1 MDPDALR
8 RRRWLTVVVMMATI
22 MQALDGTIANVALP
36 NIQGSL
42 SATQEQVAWVITSY
56 IVSAA
61 IATPLAGFCAVR
73 FGVRRILVSSVIGFT
88 IASMLCGAAQTLPQ
102 LVAFRTL
109 QGVCGAALVP
119 LSQTLMMEAYPREEQ
134 GKAMAMWGVGTML
147 GPITGP
153 TLGGW
158 LTDEYSWRWVFYIN
172 LPVGIL
178 CAVGLMI
185 LIKNKASDTPR
196 PFDLLGFTLLS
207 IAIGTFQLMLDRG
220 EQVDWFGSKEIITE
234 AAVAGIAAAMFVIHM
249 LSSDHPFLPRDLFRD
264 RNLMLGIIFT
274 AITGLLMIVTATLLP
289 PFLQQLKGYP
299 VFTTGVVMAPRGI
312 GTMISMFMV
321 SRLIGKVDAR
331 WLIAIGLSLCGLSLY
346 DMTQFS
352 IDVSEGQVIW
362 NGFMQGIGLGLVFPP
377 LTTLAFATVPARI
390 RTEGAAIN
398 ALMRNL
404 GASIGVAVLVALLDR
419 NTQINRSVLAE
430 HLTPFSPLWRFG
442 TTPLQDH
449 HAHDAVRRRLAV
461 RLGAGRRPL
470 EADRNLERGTQ
481 PPGVDDRLPQ
491 RLPRARGRGG
501 GLHPAALLH
510 APPGA
515 VCAAVAP
522 LTPGAPAPPASSG
535 SHSRLV
541 MLPLCRGA
549 EPATLI

>member
-1 MDPDALR
+1 MDADALR

-102 LVAFRTL
+102 LVLFRVM
-109 QGVCGAALVP
+109 QGVFGASLVP
-119 LSQTLMMEAYPREEQ
+119 LSQTLMMEAYTREEQ

-178 CAVGLMI
+178 CAIGLMI
-185 LIKNKASDTPR
+185 LIKNKASDNPR
-196 PFDLLGFTLLS
+196 PFDLLGFTLLA
-207 IAIGTFQLMLDRG
+207 IALGTFQLMLDRG
-220 EQVDWFGSKEIITE
+220 ETVDWFGSKEIIVE
-234 AAVAGIAAAMFVIHM
+234 AVVAAVAATMFVIHM
-249 LSSDHPFLPRDLFRD
+249 LSSDHPFLPLDLFRD
-264 RNLMLGIIFT
+264 RNLTLGIIFT

-299 VFTTGVVMAPRGI
+299 VFTTGIVMAPRGV
-312 GTMISMFMV
+312 GTMMSMFLV
-321 SRLIGKVDAR
+321 SRLIGRIDAR

-346 DMTQFS
+346 DMTLFTL
-352 IDVSEGQVIW
+352 DVNEGRIIW
-362 NGFMQGIGLGLVFPP
+362 NGFLQGAGLGLVFPP

-390 RTEGAAIN
+390 RTEGAALN

-404 GASIGVAVLVALLDR
+404 GASIGVAALVALLDR
-419 NTQINRSVLAE
+419 NVQINRSVLAE
-430 HLTPFSPLWRFG
+430 NLTPFNPLWRLGSIPMDHGIPVDRTHIISHLMPFSGAWPFG
-442 TTPLQDH
+442 
-449 HAHDAVRRRLAV
+449 AVPTDDPAKLMGMWGEELNRQASTIAYLNDFRVLAV
-461 RLGAGRRPL
+461 ATIVFIPLLLFMRRQ
-470 EADRNLERGTQ
+470 AMF
-481 PPGVDDRLPQ
+481 
-491 RLPRARGRGG
+491 AR
-501 GLHPAALLH
+501 P
-510 APPGA
+510 
-515 VCAAVAP
+515 
-522 LTPGAPAPPASSG
+522 
-535 SHSRLV
+535 SR
-541 MLPLCRGA
+541 R
-549 EPATLI
+549 

>member
-158 LTDEYSWRWVFYIN
+158 LTDEYTWRWVFYIN

-220 EQVDWFGSKEIITE
+220 EQIDWFGSREIVIE
-234 AAVAGIAAAMFVIHM
+234 AVVAGVAAVMFVIHM
-249 LSSDHPFLPRDLFRD
+249 MSSDHPFLPRDLFRD

-331 WLIAIGLSLCGLSLY
+331 WLIAIGLSLCGISLY

-404 GASIGVAVLVALLDR
+404 GASIGVAVLVAMLDR
-419 NTQINRSVLAE
+419 NTQINRSTLAE
-430 HLTPFSPLWRFG
+430 YLTPFSPLWRFG
-442 TTPLQDH
+442 TTPIENGIPVDRARIT
-449 HAHDAVRRRLAV
+449 AHMTPFGGAWPYGALPTDDFMKLTAMWAEELNRQASMIAYLNDFRVLAV
-461 RLGAGRRPL
+461 
-470 EADRNLERGTQ
+470 
-481 PPGVDDRLPQ
+481 
-491 RLPRARGRGG
+491 
-501 GLHPAALLH
+501 
-510 APPGA
+510 
-515 VCAAVAP
+515 AAVVFIP
-522 LTPGAPAPPASSG
+522 LLFFMRRQAQYARP
-535 SHSRLV
+535 SR
-541 MLPLCRGA
+541 R
-549 EPATLI
+549 

>member
-1 MDPDALR
+1 MTPEALR

-36 NIQGSL
+36 DIQGSL

-102 LVAFRTL
+102 LVIFRAL
-109 QGVCGAALVP
+109 QGVCGASLVP

-172 LPVGIL
+172 LPVGVL

-196 PFDLLGFTLLS
+196 KFDLLGFTLLA
-207 IAIGTFQLMLDRG
+207 IAIGSFQLMLDRG
-220 EQVDWFGSKEIITE
+220 EQYDWFSSKEIIAE
-234 AAVAGIAAAMFVIHM
+234 AVVAGVAACMFVIHM
-249 LSSDHPFLPRDLFRD
+249 MSDANPFLPRDLFRD

-274 AITGLLMIVTATLLP
+274 AVTGLLMIVTATLLP

-299 VFTTGVVMAPRGI
+299 VFTTGVAMAPRGV
-312 GTMISMFMV
+312 GTMISMFVV
-321 SRLIGKVDAR
+321 SRLIGRVDAR
-331 WLIAIGLSLCGLSLY
+331 WLIAIGLSLCGVSLY
-346 DMTQFS
+346 EMTLFTLD
-352 IDVSEGQVIW
+352 ISEGRVVW
-362 NGFMQGIGLGLVFPP
+362 NGFLQGLGLGLVFPP
-377 LTTLAFATVPARI
+377 LTTLAFATVPNRI
-390 RTEGAAIN
+390 RTEGAAMN

-404 GASIGVAVLVALLDR
+404 GASIGVAVLEALLVR
-419 NTQINRSVLAE
+419 NTQISRSALAE
-430 HLTPFSPLWRFG
+430 NLTPFNQLWRFG
-442 TTPLQDH
+442 TTPIEHGILVDRSRILSYMTPFGGAWPFGALPTDDLSKLVAMWSAEVDRQASMIAYLNDFR
-449 HAHDAVRRRLAV
+449 VLAV
-461 RLGAGRRPL
+461 TTVIFIPLLFFMRRQ
-470 EADRNLERGTQ
+470 AMF
-481 PPGVDDRLPQ
+481 
-491 RLPRARGRGG
+491 AR
-501 GLHPAALLH
+501 P
-510 APPGA
+510 
-515 VCAAVAP
+515 
-522 LTPGAPAPPASSG
+522 
-535 SHSRLV
+535 SR
-541 MLPLCRGA
+541 R
-549 EPATLI
+549 

>member
-36 NIQGSL
+36 NMQGSL
-42 SATQEQVAWVITSY
+42 SATQEQVAWVITSF

-61 IATPLAGFCAVR
+61 IATPLAGFLAVR

-185 LIKNKASDTPR
+185 LIKNKGSDNPR

-220 EQVDWFGSKEIITE
+220 EQIDWFGSREIVVE
-234 AAVAGIAAAMFVIHM
+234 AVVAGVAAVMFVIHM

-352 IDVSEGQVIW
+352 IDVSEGRVIT
-362 NGFMQGIGLGLVFPP
+362 NGFLQGIGLGLVFPP

-404 GASIGVAVLVALLDR
+404 GASVGVAVLVAMLDR
-419 NTQINRSVLAE
+419 NTQINRSTLAE
-430 HLTPFSPLWRFG
+430 YLTPFSPLWRYG
-442 TTPLQDH
+442 TTPVENGVLVDRARLTTH
-449 HAHDAVRRRLAV
+449 MTPFGGGWPYGAVPVDDPSKLIGMWSEELSRQASMIAYLNDFRVLAV
-461 RLGAGRRPL
+461 
-470 EADRNLERGTQ
+470 
-481 PPGVDDRLPQ
+481 
-491 RLPRARGRGG
+491 
-501 GLHPAALLH
+501 
-510 APPGA
+510 
-515 VCAAVAP
+515 AAVVFIP
-522 LTPGAPAPPASSG
+522 LLFFMRRQAQYARP
-535 SHSRLV
+535 SR
-541 MLPLCRGA
+541 R
-549 EPATLI
+549 

>member
-1 MDPDALR
+1 MDSDALR

-185 LIKNKASDTPR
+185 LIKNKASDNPR

-220 EQVDWFGSKEIITE
+220 EQIDWFGSREIVIE
-234 AAVAGIAAAMFVIHM
+234 AVVAGVAAAMFVIHM

-362 NGFMQGIGLGLVFPP
+362 NGFLQGIGLGLVFPP

-404 GASIGVAVLVALLDR
+404 GASIGVAVLVAMLDR
-419 NTQINRSVLAE
+419 NTQINRSALAE
-430 HLTPFSPLWRFG
+430 HLTPFSPLWRYG
-442 TTPLQDH
+442 TTPVENGVLVDRARLTSHMTPFGGGWPYGSVPVDDPSKLIGMWGEELNRQASMIAYLNDFR
-449 HAHDAVRRRLAV
+449 VLAV
-461 RLGAGRRPL
+461 
-470 EADRNLERGTQ
+470 
-481 PPGVDDRLPQ
+481 
-491 RLPRARGRGG
+491 
-501 GLHPAALLH
+501 
-510 APPGA
+510 
-515 VCAAVAP
+515 AAVIVIP
-522 LTPGAPAPPASSG
+522 LLFFMRRQAQYARP
-535 SHSRLV
+535 SR
-541 MLPLCRGA
+541 R
-549 EPATLI
+549 

>member
-1 MDPDALR
+1 MDPGALR
-8 RRRWLTVVVMMATI
+8 RRRWLTLVVMMATI

-42 SATQEQVAWVITSY
+42 SSTQEQVAWVITSY

-61 IATPLAGFCAVR
+61 IMTPLAGFCAVR

-102 LVAFRTL
+102 LVLFRTL

-158 LTDEYSWRWVFYIN
+158 LTDEYTWRWVFYIN

-185 LIKNKASDTPR
+185 LVKNKASDTPR
-196 PFDLLGFTLLS
+196 PFDLLGFTLLA

-220 EQVDWFGSKEIITE
+220 EQIDWFGSKEIIIE
-234 AAVAGIAAAMFVIHM
+234 AIVAAVAAGMFVIHM
-249 LSSDHPFLPRDLFRD
+249 LSDDHPFLPRDLFRD
-264 RNLMLGIIFT
+264 RNLMLGMIFT
-274 AITGLLMIVTATLLP
+274 GITGLLMIVTATLLP

-312 GTMISMFMV
+312 GTMLSMLVV
-321 SRLIGKVDAR
+321 SRLIGRVDAR
-331 WLIAIGLSLCGLSLY
+331 WLIAVGLCLCGLSLY
-346 DMTQFS
+346 DMTLFTL
-352 IDVSEGQVIW
+352 DVSKGRVVW
-362 NGFMQGIGLGLVFPP
+362 NGFLQGIGLGLVFPP
-377 LTTLAFATVPARI
+377 LTTLAFATLSARV

-404 GASIGVAVLVALLDR
+404 GASIGVAALEALLVR
-419 NTQINRSVLAE
+419 NIQVSRSALAE
-430 HLTPFSPLWRFG
+430 NLTVFNPLWRLG
-442 TTPLQDH
+442 TTPIEHGIPVDRSRII
-449 HAHDAVRRRLAV
+449 DYMTPFGGGWPFGAV
-461 RLGAGRRPL
+461 P
-470 EADRNLERGTQ
+470 
-481 PPGVDDRLPQ
+481 VDDISKLVAVWSEELNRQAAMIAYLNDFRVLAIATVAFIPLLFFMRRQ
-491 RLPRARGRGG
+491 AQFAR
-501 GLHPAALLH
+501 P
-510 APPGA
+510 
-515 VCAAVAP
+515 
-522 LTPGAPAPPASSG
+522 
-535 SHSRLV
+535 SR
-541 MLPLCRGA
+541 R
-549 EPATLI
+549 

>member
-1 MDPDALR
+1 MDRDALR

-36 NIQGSL
+36 SIQGSL

-73 FGVRRILVSSVIGFT
+73 FGVRRILVSSVIAFT

-102 LVAFRTL
+102 LVAFRTM
-109 QGVCGAALVP
+109 QGICGAALVP
-119 LSQTLMMEAYPREEQ
+119 LSQALMMEAYPREEQ

-158 LTDEYSWRWVFYIN
+158 LTDEYTWRWVFYIN

-220 EQVDWFGSKEIITE
+220 EQIDWFGSREIVIE

-331 WLIAIGLSLCGLSLY
+331 WLIAIGLSLCGISLY

-352 IDVSEGQVIW
+352 IDVSEGRVIW

-430 HLTPFSPLWRFG
+430 HLTPFNPLWRFG
-442 TTPLQDH
+442 TTPIENGLPVDRSKIITHMTPFGGGWPYGSVPIDDPSKLIGMWSEELNRQASMIAYLNDFR
-449 HAHDAVRRRLAV
+449 VLAV
-461 RLGAGRRPL
+461 
-470 EADRNLERGTQ
+470 
-481 PPGVDDRLPQ
+481 
-491 RLPRARGRGG
+491 
-501 GLHPAALLH
+501 
-510 APPGA
+510 
-515 VCAAVAP
+515 AAVVFIP
-522 LTPGAPAPPASSG
+522 LLFLMRRQAQYARP
-535 SHSRLV
+535 SR
-541 MLPLCRGA
+541 R
-549 EPATLI
+549 

>member
-109 QGVCGAALVP
+109 QGICGAALVP

-220 EQVDWFGSKEIITE
+220 EQIDWFGSREIVIE

-352 IDVSEGQVIW
+352 IDVSEGRVIW

-404 GASIGVAVLVALLDR
+404 GASIGVAVLVAMLDR
-419 NTQINRSVLAE
+419 NTQINRSTLAE

-442 TTPLQDH
+442 TTPIENGIPVDRARII
-449 HAHDAVRRRLAV
+449 AHMTPFGGGWPYGSV
-461 RLGAGRRPL
+461 P
-470 EADRNLERGTQ
+470 
-481 PPGVDDRLPQ
+481 VDD
-491 RLPRARGRGG
+491 PR
-501 GLHPAALLH
+501 
-510 APPGA
+510 
-515 VCAAVAP
+515 
-522 LTPGAPAPPASSG
+522 S
-535 SHSRLV
+535 
-541 MLPLCRGA
+541 
-549 EPATLI
+549 

>member
-134 GKAMAMWGVGTML
+134 GKAMAMWGVGTLL

-220 EQVDWFGSKEIITE
+220 EQIDWFGSREIVVE

-249 LSSDHPFLPRDLFRD
+249 LTSDHPFLPRDLFRD

-331 WLIAIGLSLCGLSLY
+331 WLIAIGLSLCGISLY

-404 GASIGVAVLVALLDR
+404 GASIGVAVLVAMLDR
-419 NTQINRSVLAE
+419 NTQINRSTLAE
-430 HLTPFSPLWRFG
+430 YLTPFSPLWRFG
-442 TTPLQDH
+442 TTPIENGIPVDRARIT
-449 HAHDAVRRRLAV
+449 AHMTPFGGGWPYGSVPVDDPSKLIGMWGEELNRQASMIAYLNDFRVLAV
-461 RLGAGRRPL
+461 
-470 EADRNLERGTQ
+470 
-481 PPGVDDRLPQ
+481 
-491 RLPRARGRGG
+491 
-501 GLHPAALLH
+501 
-510 APPGA
+510 
-515 VCAAVAP
+515 AAVVFIP
-522 LTPGAPAPPASSG
+522 LLFLMRRQAQYARP
-535 SHSRLV
+535 SR
-541 MLPLCRGA
+541 R
-549 EPATLI
+549 

>member
-220 EQVDWFGSKEIITE
+220 EQIDWFGSKEIITE
-234 AAVAGIAAAMFVIHM
+234 AAVAGVAAAMFVIHM
-249 LSSDHPFLPRDLFRD
+249 LTSDHPFLPRDLFRD

-331 WLIAIGLSLCGLSLY
+331 WLITIGLSLCGISLY

-352 IDVSEGQVIW
+352 LDVSEGRVIW

-404 GASIGVAVLVALLDR
+404 GASIGVAVLVAMLDR
-419 NTQINRSVLAE
+419 NTQINRSTLAE
-430 HLTPFSPLWRFG
+430 YLTPFSPLWRFG
-442 TTPLQDH
+442 TTPIENGIPVDRARIT
-449 HAHDAVRRRLAV
+449 AHMTPFGGGWPYGSVPVDDPSKLIGMWGEELNRQASMIAYLNDFRVLAV
-461 RLGAGRRPL
+461 
-470 EADRNLERGTQ
+470 
-481 PPGVDDRLPQ
+481 
-491 RLPRARGRGG
+491 
-501 GLHPAALLH
+501 
-510 APPGA
+510 
-515 VCAAVAP
+515 AAVVFIP
-522 LTPGAPAPPASSG
+522 LLFLMRRQAQYARP
-535 SHSRLV
+535 SR
-541 MLPLCRGA
+541 R
-549 EPATLI
+549 

>member
-220 EQVDWFGSKEIITE
+220 EQIDWFGSREIVVE

-249 LSSDHPFLPRDLFRD
+249 LTSDHPFLPRDLFRD

-331 WLIAIGLSLCGLSLY
+331 WLIAIGLSLCGTSLY

-404 GASIGVAVLVALLDR
+404 GASIGVAVLVAMLDR
-419 NTQINRSVLAE
+419 NTQINRSTLAE
-430 HLTPFSPLWRFG
+430 YLTPFSPLWRFG
-442 TTPLQDH
+442 TTPIENGIPVDRARIT
-449 HAHDAVRRRLAV
+449 AHMTPFGGGWPYGSVPVDDPSKLIGMWGEELNRQASMIAYLNDFRVLAV
-461 RLGAGRRPL
+461 
-470 EADRNLERGTQ
+470 
-481 PPGVDDRLPQ
+481 
-491 RLPRARGRGG
+491 
-501 GLHPAALLH
+501 
-510 APPGA
+510 
-515 VCAAVAP
+515 AAVVFIP
-522 LTPGAPAPPASSG
+522 LLFLMRRQAQYARP
-535 SHSRLV
+535 SR
-541 MLPLCRGA
+541 R
-549 EPATLI
+549 

>member
-220 EQVDWFGSKEIITE
+220 EQIDWFGSREIVIE

-249 LSSDHPFLPRDLFRD
+249 LTSDHPFLPRDLFRD

-404 GASIGVAVLVALLDR
+404 GASIGVAVLVAMLDR
-419 NTQINRSVLAE
+419 NTQINRSTLAE
-430 HLTPFSPLWRFG
+430 YLTPFSPLWRFG
-442 TTPLQDH
+442 TTPIENGIPVDRARIT
-449 HAHDAVRRRLAV
+449 AHMTPFGGGWPYGSVPVDDPSKLIGMWGEELNRQASMIAYLNDFRVLAV
-461 RLGAGRRPL
+461 
-470 EADRNLERGTQ
+470 
-481 PPGVDDRLPQ
+481 
-491 RLPRARGRGG
+491 
-501 GLHPAALLH
+501 
-510 APPGA
+510 
-515 VCAAVAP
+515 AAVVFIP
-522 LTPGAPAPPASSG
+522 LLFLMRRQAQYARP
-535 SHSRLV
+535 SR
-541 MLPLCRGA
+541 R
-549 EPATLI
+549 

>member
-36 NIQGSL
+36 DIQGSL
-42 SATQEQVAWVITSY
+42 SATQEQVAWVITSF

-102 LVAFRTL
+102 LVLFRAL

-196 PFDLLGFTLLS
+196 PFDLLGFSLLA

-220 EQVDWFGSKEIITE
+220 EQLDWFGSKEIIVE
-234 AAVAGIAAAMFVIHM
+234 AVVAGVAAAMFVIHM
-249 LSSDHPFLPRDLFRD
+249 LSDDHPFLPRDLFRD

-274 AITGLLMIVTATLLP
+274 AVTGLLMIVTATLLP

-299 VFTTGVVMAPRGI
+299 VFTTGVAMAPRGV
-312 GTMISMFMV
+312 GTMLSMFMV
-321 SRLIGKVDAR
+321 SRLIARVDAR
-331 WLIAIGLSLCGLSLY
+331 WLIAIGLSLCGVSLY
-346 DMTQFS
+346 DMTLFTLD
-352 IDVSEGQVIW
+352 IGEGRIVW
-362 NGFMQGIGLGLVFPP
+362 NGFLQGLGLGLVFPP

-390 RTEGAAIN
+390 RTEGAAMN

-404 GASIGVAVLVALLDR
+404 GASIGVAALVALLGR
-419 NTQINRSVLAE
+419 NTQVNRSALAE
-430 HLTPFSPLWRFG
+430 NLTPFSPLWRNAVTPIEHGLPVDRSRIISYLNPFGGSWPFG
-442 TTPLQDH
+442 TVPTDDLNKIIAMWGEELNRQASMIAYLNDFRVLAISAVIVIPLLFFM
-449 HAHDAVRRRLAV
+449 RRQAMFTRPS
-461 RLGAGRRPL
+461 RR
-470 EADRNLERGTQ
+470 
-481 PPGVDDRLPQ
+481 
-491 RLPRARGRGG
+491 
-501 GLHPAALLH
+501 
-510 APPGA
+510 
-515 VCAAVAP
+515 
-522 LTPGAPAPPASSG
+522 
-535 SHSRLV
+535 
-541 MLPLCRGA
+541 
-549 EPATLI
+549 

>member
-36 NIQGSL
+36 SIQGSL

-234 AAVAGIAAAMFVIHM
+234 AAVAGIATAMFVIHM

-331 WLIAIGLSLCGLSLY
+331 WLIAIGLSLCGISLY

-352 IDVSEGQVIW
+352 IDVSEGRVIW

-430 HLTPFSPLWRFG
+430 HLTPFNPLWRFG
-442 TTPLQDH
+442 TTPIENGLP
-449 HAHDAVRRRLAV
+449 V
-461 RLGAGRRPL
+461 
-470 EADRNLERGTQ
+470 ERSKIITHMT
-481 PPGVDDRLPQ
+481 PF
-491 RLPRARGRGG
+491 GG
-501 GLHPAALLH
+501 GWPYGSVPIDDPSKLIGMWSEELNRQASMIAYLNDFRVLAL
-510 APPGA
+510 
-515 VCAAVAP
+515 AAVVFIP
-522 LTPGAPAPPASSG
+522 LLFLMRRQAQYARP
-535 SHSRLV
+535 SR
-541 MLPLCRGA
+541 R
-549 EPATLI
+549 

>member
-73 FGVRRILVSSVIGFT
+73 FGVRRILVSSVICFT

-109 QGVCGAALVP
+109 QGICGAALVP

-220 EQVDWFGSKEIITE
+220 EQIDWFGSKEIIIE
-234 AAVAGIAAAMFVIHM
+234 AAVAGVAAAMFVIHM

-331 WLIAIGLSLCGLSLY
+331 WLIAIGLSLCGISLY

-352 IDVSEGQVIW
+352 IDVSEGRVIW

-430 HLTPFSPLWRFG
+430 HLTPFNPLWRFG
-442 TTPLQDH
+442 TTPIENGIPVDRSRIITHMTPFGGGWPYGSVPVDDPSKLIGIWGEELNRQASMIAYLNDFR
-449 HAHDAVRRRLAV
+449 VLAV
-461 RLGAGRRPL
+461 
-470 EADRNLERGTQ
+470 
-481 PPGVDDRLPQ
+481 
-491 RLPRARGRGG
+491 
-501 GLHPAALLH
+501 
-510 APPGA
+510 
-515 VCAAVAP
+515 AAVVFIP
-522 LTPGAPAPPASSG
+522 LLFFMRRQAQYARP
-535 SHSRLV
+535 SR
-541 MLPLCRGA
+541 R
-549 EPATLI
+549 

>member
-1 MDPDALR
+1 MDRDALR
-8 RRRWLTVVVMMATI
+8 RRRWLTLVVMMATI

-102 LVAFRTL
+102 LVAFRTM

-158 LTDEYSWRWVFYIN
+158 LTDEYTWRWVFYIN

-220 EQVDWFGSKEIITE
+220 EQIDWFGSREIVIE
-234 AAVAGIAAAMFVIHM
+234 AVVAGVAAAMFVIHM

-331 WLIAIGLSLCGLSLY
+331 WLIAIGLSLCGISLY

-352 IDVSEGQVIW
+352 IDVSEGRVIW

-419 NTQINRSVLAE
+419 NTQINRSTLAE

-442 TTPLQDH
+442 TTPIENGIPVDRARIVTHMTPFGGGWPYGSVPVDDPSKLIGMWGEELNRQASMIAYLNDFR
-449 HAHDAVRRRLAV
+449 VLAV
-461 RLGAGRRPL
+461 
-470 EADRNLERGTQ
+470 
-481 PPGVDDRLPQ
+481 
-491 RLPRARGRGG
+491 
-501 GLHPAALLH
+501 
-510 APPGA
+510 
-515 VCAAVAP
+515 AAVVFIP
-522 LTPGAPAPPASSG
+522 LLFFMRRQAQYARP
-535 SHSRLV
+535 SR
-541 MLPLCRGA
+541 R
-549 EPATLI
+549 

>member
-36 NIQGSL
+36 NIQGAL

-102 LVAFRTL
+102 LVLFRTL
-109 QGVCGAALVP
+109 QGLCGAALVP
-119 LSQTLMMEAYPREEQ
+119 LSQTLMMDAYPREEQ

-178 CAVGLMI
+178 CAIGLMI
-185 LIKNKASDTPR
+185 LVKNKASDTPR
-196 PFDLLGFTLLS
+196 PFDLLGFTLLA

-220 EQVDWFGSKEIITE
+220 EQIDWFSSKEIIVE
-234 AAVAGIAAAMFVIHM
+234 SLVAAVAASMFVIHM
-249 LSSDHPFLPRDLFRD
+249 LSNDHPFLPLDLFRD

-299 VFTTGVVMAPRGI
+299 VFTTGVVMAPRGL
-312 GTMISMFMV
+312 GTMLSMFVV
-321 SRLIGKVDAR
+321 SRLIGRVDAR
-331 WLIAIGLSLCGLSLY
+331 WLIAIGLCLCGTSLY
-346 DMTQFS
+346 DMTLFT
-352 IDVSEGQVIW
+352 IDVSQGRVVW
-362 NGFMQGIGLGLVFPP
+362 NGFLQGIGLGLVFPP
-377 LTTLAFATVPARI
+377 LTTLAFATLPARV

-404 GASIGVAVLVALLDR
+404 GASIGVAALEALLVR
-419 NTQINRSVLAE
+419 NIQVSRSALAE
-430 HLTPFSPLWRFG
+430 NLTVFNPLWRLGTTPIEHGIPVDRSRIIDYLTPFGGGWPFG
-442 TTPLQDH
+442 SVPVDDISKLV
-449 HAHDAVRRRLAV
+449 AVWGEELNRQAAMIAYLNDFRVLAV
-461 RLGAGRRPL
+461 ATVIFMPLLLFMRRQ
-470 EADRNLERGTQ
+470 AQ
-481 PPGVDDRLPQ
+481 F
-491 RLPRARGRGG
+491 AR
-501 GLHPAALLH
+501 P
-510 APPGA
+510 
-515 VCAAVAP
+515 
-522 LTPGAPAPPASSG
+522 
-535 SHSRLV
+535 SR
-541 MLPLCRGA
+541 R
-549 EPATLI
+549 